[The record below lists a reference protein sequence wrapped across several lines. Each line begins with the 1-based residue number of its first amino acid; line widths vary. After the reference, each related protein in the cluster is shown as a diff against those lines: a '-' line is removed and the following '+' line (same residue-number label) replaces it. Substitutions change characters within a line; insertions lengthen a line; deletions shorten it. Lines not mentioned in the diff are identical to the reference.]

1 MGMREPESNGREQ
14 AYETRVVANNHL
26 ALKLVH
32 QPGIEPG
39 RPALQAGALP
49 TELPM
54 QRLEHTTGVEPA

>member
-1 MGMREPESNGREQ
+1 MREPESNGREQ

-39 RPALQAGALP
+39 QPALQAGALP
-49 TELPM
+49 AELPM
-54 QRLEHTTGVEPA
+54 QRLERTTGVEPA